1 MVQYLINVSV
11 IWGVCL
17 LTYELLLKRETYH
30 QWNRFYLLLSVT
42 AGLLIPLVPHQERA
56 LQTISRPVQH
66 QVHQLIAMKQSIAT
80 VPAVTQPAVSGIQT
94 ATVNWILVL
103 YLAGAAIAAF
113 LFLKEIAGIIINYRR
128 GIKMKSGRYQVIR
141 VAKEISPYSFFNF
154 IFIGCNHQ
162 YTENELAML
171 LQHERRHG
179 SLLHSLDLLFISL
192 LQVVCWFHP
201 FVYLFKKRLQL
212 VHEYQADEVAR
223 SNYTA
228 YGTFLLEQ
236 NMLQASAPS
245 IAHSFHSPIKNRIV
259 MLTKNASAKRQL
271 ARYLVAVPLTLL
283 FLVVCTHVD
292 FAQSVQQQK
301 NRNTMH
307 LLNGYMSANGH
318 TFQMDKQSV
327 LHYEY
332 VDERTGLTLNSQMEL
347 TPALI
352 KMDGEPIYSYAA
364 HSPSGFTVPSAIA
377 TYMVSANQSMF
388 KHVED
393 GSYELRMRNV
403 IIDKNGKVVYHD
415 NVELVADYDKLEFKK
430 GAGGKL
436 VQVSTYKPGTKRADQ
451 KMLQLLGEQMGRT
464 LDTHP
469 AVRPAT
475 LKDQPVVSSAD
486 IPPAKIIVEN
496 HRARLVPGE
505 GC

>member
-11 IWGVCL
+11 IWGICL
-17 LTYELLLKRETYH
+17 LTYELLLKRETHH
-30 QWNRFYLLLSVT
+30 QWNRLYLLLSVI
-42 AGLLIPLVPHQERA
+42 AGLLIPLVPHQEQA

-66 QVHQLIAMKQSIAT
+66 QVHQLIAMKESVAGVPEIPLPAITGMQSTTI
-80 VPAVTQPAVSGIQT
+80 
-94 ATVNWILVL
+94 NWILVL
-103 YLAGAAIAAF
+103 YLAGVAVAAF
-113 LFLKEIAGIIINYRR
+113 LFIKEIAGIIISYRR
-128 GIKMKSGRYQVIR
+128 GIKMKSGRYRIIR
-141 VAKEISPYSFFNF
+141 VPEEISPFSFFNF
-154 IFIGCNHQ
+154 IFIGHHHH
-162 YTENELAML
+162 YTEDELAML

-201 FVYLFKKRLQL
+201 LVYLFKKRLQL

-223 SNYTA
+223 NNYTA

-236 NMLQASAPS
+236 NMLQANAPS

-259 MLTKNASAKRQL
+259 MLTKNASAKKQL

-292 FAQSVQQQK
+292 FAQSGNQK
-301 NRNTMH
+301 KNKNAMY
-307 LLNGYMSANGH
+307 LLNGYISVNGH

-327 LHYEY
+327 INYDQL
-332 VDERTGLTLNSQMEL
+332 DERTGLSFKSQMEL
-347 TPALI
+347 TPTLI
-352 KMDGEPIYSYAA
+352 KMDGEPIYNYAA
-364 HSPSGFTVPSAIA
+364 HSPSGFAVPSAIA
-377 TYMVSANQSMF
+377 TYMVSANQSLF
-388 KHVED
+388 QHIED

-403 IIDKNGKVVYHD
+403 IIDKTGKIVYHD
-415 NVELVADYDKLEFKK
+415 NVELIADYDKMELKK
-430 GAGGKL
+430 DDKGRL

-451 KMLQLLGEQMGRT
+451 KMLLHLSEQMGKT
-464 LDTHP
+464 LDACP

-475 LKDQPVVSSAD
+475 LKSQPVISSAD

-496 HRARLVPGE
+496 HRARFVPGE